1 MLQES
6 IIIKNFGPIANVEL
20 SNIRRYNVFI
30 GESGSGKST
39 IMKVIAMMRWI
50 YKMCCVRTYFK
61 NSGIQNPFR
70 FRTDAILGDN
80 GLKDFLRNDS
90 EISYKIGSF
99 EIILKNG
106 KLNFPNKYVDI
117 SELTLQKVAYIS
129 DKRVMIPD
137 LAAGNVALRHGMFY
151 LDETLLNYQKAIDV
165 IPESD
170 MKYLGVK
177 LIARKSGAGKKLF
190 VSSINGDAPFSNLP
204 LVSASSGLQSS
215 VALHYIVHYFS
226 KYYDIIESMNSTIV
240 RYLAAGDNLSKFSA
254 GFNIGKFPNKRISL
268 HLEEPELSLFPSN
281 QWGLMRYL
289 IEECLGAE
297 KAEMDMT
304 IATHSPYIITALNIM
319 MLAYRAFHKDPEAF
333 KRIKV
338 DIPLLDPESVG
349 AWSVEAGSCL
359 NLMDDDLGMID
370 GTHLDSTSDIYEDLI
385 LKLNEIVYG

>member
-6 IIIKNFGPIANVEL
+6 IVIKNFGPLYDVEL

-39 IMKVIAMMRWI
+39 IMKVLAMMRWI
-50 YKMCCVRTYFK
+50 YKMSCVRTYFSK
-61 NSGIQNPFR
+61 SGIHNPFR
-70 FRTDAILGDN
+70 FRTDVILGNN

-90 EISYKIGSF
+90 IINYKIGSF
-99 EIILKNG
+99 EIVLQNC
-106 KLNFPNKYVDI
+106 KLSFPHKYVDI
-117 SELTLQKVAYIS
+117 SELTLQKVSYIS
-129 DKRVMIPD
+129 DKRIMIPD

-177 LIARKSGAGKKLF
+177 LTAKKSVAGKKLF
-190 VSSINGDAPFSNLP
+190 VSSISGDAPFSNLP
-204 LVSASSGLQSS
+204 LISASSGLQSS

-240 RYLAAGDNLSKFSA
+240 KYLAAGDNLSKFSA
-254 GFNIGKFPNKRISL
+254 GFNIGKFPNRRISL

-289 IEECLGAE
+289 IEECVGAE

-304 IATHSPYIITALNIM
+304 IATHSPYILTALNIM
-319 MLAYRAFHKDPEAF
+319 LLGYRAFHKDPEAF
-333 KRIKV
+333 KRLNV
-338 DIPLLDPESVG
+338 DIPLIDPKCIG
-349 AWSVEAGSCL
+349 AWSVEAGRCN
-359 NLMDDDLGMID
+359 NLIDDDLGLID
-370 GTHLDSTSDIYEDLI
+370 GTHLDHTSDIYENLI
-385 LKLNEIVYG
+385 LMLNEIVYG